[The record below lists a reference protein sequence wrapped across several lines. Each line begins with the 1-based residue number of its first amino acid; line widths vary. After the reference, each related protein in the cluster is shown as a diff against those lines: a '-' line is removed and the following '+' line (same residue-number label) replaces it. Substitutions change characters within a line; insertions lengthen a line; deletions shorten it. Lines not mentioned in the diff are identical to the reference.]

1 MDPTDT
7 KQLDSNWTDIPGY
20 TSTHKFSAENSEILL
35 KRVIECSSMP
45 NDLVMDFFLG
55 SGTTIAVA
63 HKLGRKWIGV
73 EMDDQFET
81 VVLPRMK
88 RVLAYQDKGISK
100 LPDVKDNYSK
110 NSAGGCFKYYGLEQY
125 EQTLSNVSD
134 SNSDSNS
141 NSNSAKD
148 AEETKGSKTNVDL
161 FKIVYDFDSGKINSQ
176 VDSMETLSMIRGK
189 LIRKKK
195 DPKVTFADGTVA
207 DFNTGLNE
215 ISNFSIQFRTEQNQ

>member
-1 MDPTDT
+1 
-7 KQLDSNWTDIPGY
+7 
-20 TSTHKFSAENSEILL
+20 
-35 KRVIECSSMP
+35 
-45 NDLVMDFFLG
+45 MDFFLG

-63 HKLGRKWIGV
+63 HKLGRKWIGI

-100 LPDVKDNYSK
+100 LPDVKDNYNK

-134 SNSDSNS
+134 SNS
-141 NSNSAKD
+141 NSAKD
-148 AEETKGSKTNVDL
+148 AKETKGSKTNVGL

-176 VDSMETLSMIRGK
+176 VDFMETLSMIRGK

-195 DPKVTFADGTVA
+195 DSKITFADGTTA
-207 DFNTGLNE
+207 DLNTGLKD
-215 ISNFSIQFRTEQNQ
+215 ISHFSILLKTKENP